1 MNSRLYS
8 LFSCCD
14 SRNGGGVDVNVVD
27 GGKVETMTLTVTKF
41 LVH

>member
-1 MNSRLYS
+1 MKSRLYS
-8 LFSCCD
+8 LFPCCD
-14 SRNGGGVDVNVVD
+14 SRNGVGVGVGVVD